1 MKKTITLL
9 ALLITFVAS
18 AQAQIPNGS
27 FENWTTTG
35 GYDTPDGWDN
45 FNPLTSTY
53 SVYTCEKGTTSPPHG
68 SAFLMLT
75 TKVVG
80 PSTVPGLAMLG
91 KYDAVTQ
98 KPKSGV
104 PFTGRP
110 SHLTG
115 KWQYMAFGND
125 TGRIAVYLTK
135 WNNTTLQRD
144 LIGSVEYDLPGMV
157 MSWTSFAIP
166 ITYIHGTMPDSV
178 IIGLISSNKS
188 SNAAAGSYLY
198 VDSLNFTGNVPDGIS
213 DIAGKKYNIALS
225 PNPAKSNLSLDF
237 GAIVTDDV
245 NISVIDMYGRTV
257 AQATCAP
264 GRRVYSMELSSV
276 AAGSYFIKVNVGEA
290 IQTQRLVVE

>member
-1 MKKTITLL
+1 MKKTITLF
-9 ALLITFVAS
+9 ALLVTVLTNTY
-18 AQAQIPNGS
+18 AQIPNGS
-27 FENWTTTG
+27 FENWTTATG
-35 GYDTPDGWDN
+35 YSTPDGWDN
-45 FNPLTSTY
+45 FNPLTTSY

-68 SAFLMLT
+68 NAFLMLT

-80 PSTVPGLAMLG
+80 TSTVPGLAMLG

-115 KWQYMAFGND
+115 KWQYMAFGTD

-144 LIGSVEYDLPGMV
+144 LIGQVEYDLPGMV

-166 ITYIHGTMPDSV
+166 ITYVHGTMPDSV

-198 VDSLNFTGNVPDGIS
+198 VDSLNFTGSVPDGIS
-213 DIAGKKYNIALS
+213 EITDSKYSITLS
-225 PNPAKSNLSLDF
+225 PNPAKDNLSVDF
-237 GAIVTDDV
+237 GAVVSEDV
-245 NISVIDMYGRTV
+245 ILQVIDIYGRTV
-257 AQATCAP
+257 TQATWAR
-264 GRRVYSMELSSV
+264 GQRVYSMQLNTV
-276 AAGSYFIKVNVGEA
+276 ATGSYFVRSSVGEE
-290 IQTQRLVVE
+290 IQMQRLVIE